1 MNMLWWNGMNIMG
14 WNHES
19 NKLDEKDWM
28 ESIEKNGMN
37 HEYDKLGW
45 NGINKMEWDE

>member
-1 MNMLWWNGMNIMG
+1 MKVINGMKKIE
-14 WNHES
+14 WNRQ
-19 NKLDEKDWM
+19 K
-28 ESIEKNGMN
+28 KNGMN